1 MQENNHTRIYTG
13 RVLLKEKR
21 KNMEEETRQGQRQDQ
36 AKQGEKA
43 RQAKTRPNKTSQDQT
58 RPLQDVFKTS

>member
-1 MQENNHTRIYTG
+1 
-13 RVLLKEKR
+13 
-21 KNMEEETRQGQRQDQ
+21 MEEETRQGQRQDQ